1 MELAD
6 DLVLD
11 ERQCRNFY
19 SSRNHMPS
27 GSKIIVTSRSENII
41 KLGTTGAVKLDL
53 LSLEAYWFF
62 FEAPKLATRGGGV
75 NGSRSKFLRNLNR
88 RPISQNH
95 RKPSNMGCGS
105 RERVE
110 GIPQLIGL

>member
-19 SSRNHMPS
+19 SSRNHMPP
-27 GSKIIVTSRSENII
+27 GSKIVVTSRSENTI

-62 FEAPKLATRGGGV
+62 FEAPKLATRGGG
-75 NGSRSKFLRNLNR
+75 
-88 RPISQNH
+88 
-95 RKPSNMGCGS
+95 
-105 RERVE
+105 
-110 GIPQLIGL
+110 

>member
-1 MELAD
+1 MHNHFSTIILYSGASTTPEGSGAVKKRTYGSHGRSLIIMELAD

-41 KLGTTGAVKLDL
+41 KLGLT
-53 LSLEAYWFF
+53 E
-62 FEAPKLATRGGGV
+62 
-75 NGSRSKFLRNLNR
+75 
-88 RPISQNH
+88 SQC
-95 RKPSNMGCGS
+95 SD
-105 RERVE
+105 
-110 GIPQLIGL
+110 

>member
-19 SSRNHMPS
+19 SSRNHMPP
-27 GSKIIVTSRSENII
+27 GSKIVVTSRSENII

-62 FEAPKLATRGGGV
+62 FEAPKLATRGV
-75 NGSRSKFLRNLNR
+75 NGIRSKFLRNLNR
-88 RPISQNH
+88 RPMS
-95 RKPSNMGCGS
+95 
-105 RERVE
+105 
-110 GIPQLIGL
+110 